1 MQKARPHLIVSP
13 NEMNQ
18 LLRAVIIAAMTTVLG
33 RYPTR
38 VRYAFT
44 EKMER
49 SLSTNSDS
57 FVPLIK
63 G

>member
-1 MQKARPHLIVSP
+1 
-13 NEMNQ
+13 MNQ